1 MSSNKASDT
10 RLLDKILG
18 IDPRA
23 FDDDDA
29 TVVIERDGTSDD
41 PTPPPVTDPT
51 PSSAEL
57 PATEPVDVSSGVVID
72 GRYRVQRLIGR
83 GGIGLVYLCHHEV
96 LEKPVAMKVLRPE
109 YAEQPEVLQRFVNEA
124 RAASAI
130 KSPHTVNTLDVGSLP
145 SGAPY
150 FIMEYVDAE
159 TLAARLQREHALPLA
174 DAVEVARQMADG
186 LAAAHGAGIVHRDL
200 KPENVFVGTEP
211 DGSLLVKIFDF
222 GVAKVT
228 RAKARLTHVGAI
240 FGTPSY
246 MSPEQARGQPVDPR
260 TDVYAIGI
268 MLFEMIAGHLPFDGD
283 DPLTVMSQHV
293 DAEIPP
299 LKQTQAGA
307 EVPSALENVVRR
319 CLQKDREDRYASV
332 VELERELGRVAATA
346 EAHAAE
352 PPAEFVRDS
361 MLPEIVVPLDE
372 VSSSGRAAP
381 PPVASAP
388 SASAPSAPSASAPSA
403 SAHSR
408 PGQPAPSAPSMS
420 PPLAAVR
427 PVASTPAFVAS
438 PALAHSLAPAPASRR
453 GFFPLLAAA
462 VVIVAAGIWLALPSR
477 GGVLGTFA
485 SPEDSALTPTTAP
498 SADSALAP
506 REHEVHLVLS
516 PLDAQ
521 VYLGEKN
528 LGPMPVSVKVEEG
541 KPLVVSVRRK
551 GYKPRRVVLDGSQTR
566 IVVGLNKLS
575 ASGK

>member
-57 PATEPVDVSSGVVID
+57 PATEPVDVSSGVLID

-130 KSPHTVNTLDVGSLP
+130 KSPHIVNTLDVGSLP

-174 DAVEVARQMADG
+174 EAVDVARQMADG

-200 KPENVFVGTEP
+200 KPENVFVAREP

-246 MSPEQARGQPVDPR
+246 MSPEQARGQAVDPR

-268 MLFEMIAGHLPFDGD
+268 MLFEMIAGQLPFDGD

-299 LKQTQAGA
+299 LKQTQAGG

-332 VELERELGRVAATA
+332 VELERELSQVAAAA

-352 PPAEFVRDS
+352 PAPEFIRDS

-372 VSSSGRAAP
+372 VSSAGRAAP
-381 PPVASAP
+381 PPVASTPLAAAP
-388 SASAPSAPSASAPSA
+388 PASAQSWPPP
-403 SAHSR
+403 
-408 PGQPAPSAPSMS
+408 PAPSLP
-420 PPLAAVR
+420 PPLAAAV
-427 PVASTPAFVAS
+427 PTASTPAFVAS
-438 PALAHSLAPAPASRR
+438 PALAHSLSPAPASRR

-477 GGVLGTFA
+477 GGVLGTLA
-485 SPEDSALTPTTAP
+485 SPEDSK
-498 SADSALAP
+498 LAP
-506 REHEVHLVLS
+506 ETAASAEAAPVSRVHDVHLVLS

-551 GYKPRRVVLDGSQTR
+551 GYKSRRVVLDGSQTR
-566 IVVGLNKLS
+566 IVVGLNKLT
-575 ASGK
+575 AGGK

>member
-23 FDDDDA
+23 FEDDDA
-29 TVVIERDGTSDD
+29 TVVIERDGASDD

-159 TLAARLQREHALPLA
+159 TLATRLQREHALPLSE
-174 DAVEVARQMADG
+174 AVEVARQMADG

-200 KPENVFVGTEP
+200 KPENVFVAKEP

-246 MSPEQARGQPVDPR
+246 MSPEQARGQAVDPR

-268 MLFEMIAGHLPFDGD
+268 MLFEMVAGQLPFDGD

-299 LKQTQAGA
+299 LKQTHAGG
-307 EVPSALENVVRR
+307 EVPPALEEVVRR
-319 CLQKDREDRYASV
+319 CLQKDREARYASV
-332 VELERELGRVAATA
+332 VELERELCQVAAAA
-346 EAHAAE
+346 EAHGAE
-352 PPAEFVRDS
+352 PAPEFIRDS
-361 MLPEIVVPLDE
+361 MLPEISVPLDE

-388 SASAPSAPSASAPSA
+388 SAAAPSA
-403 SAHSR
+403 SAHSWS
-408 PGQPAPSAPSMS
+408 PPPAPSMPATPPIAPAFDAVF
-420 PPLAAVR
+420 PAA
-427 PVASTPAFVAS
+427 ATPAFVAS
-438 PALAHSLAPAPASRR
+438 PALAHSLPPAPAARR

-477 GGVLGTFA
+477 GGVLGTLA
-485 SPEDSALTPTTAP
+485 SPDDSTPAPEAAP
-498 SADSALAP
+498 SADAALV
-506 REHEVHLVLS
+506 RRVHEVHLVLS

-551 GYKPRRVVLDGSQTR
+551 GYKQRRVVLDGSQTR
-566 IVVGLNKLS
+566 IVVGLNKLT
-575 ASGK
+575 AGGK